1 MRLKTEGSM
10 EWKSVGEFKVI
21 LTGQHK
27 SSEKGHSISVK
38 FMEDNIVLHQ
48 VHQLRYKLVTV
59 SPGKSVET

>member
-10 EWKSVGEFKVI
+10 EWESVGEFKVI

-27 SSEKGHSISVK
+27 SSEKSHSISVK

-48 VHQLRYKLVTV
+48 LRYKLVAV